1 MSTIKKGDSADSWNE
16 TVAPALVA
24 ATAESTDAPALVIA
38 GVDVDGIDVD
48 GIDHGADALTGPHI
62 AAFVN
67 PTDYEDYWRNHFYAA
82 PHYVSGCVWSDYR
95 PAYRLGFDAY
105 FSNHGRGF
113 DEVESALARSWEAI
127 KDSSTLSWRQ
137 ARDAVRDGWQ
147 FVASAVSGAPSDRS
161 IQ

>member
-1 MSTIKKGDSADSWNE
+1 MSNTKKDHSADRWNE
-16 TVAPALVA
+16 TVAPAIVA
-24 ATAESTDAPALVIA
+24 ASADSADEPALVLA
-38 GVDVDGIDVD
+38 GVGIDGINADVVTE
-48 GIDHGADALTGPHI
+48 HHHT

-105 FSNHGRGF
+105 YSNHGRGF
-113 DEVESALARSWEAI
+113 DEVEAALARSWEAI
-127 KDSSTLSWRQ
+127 KDSSQLSWRQ
-137 ARDAVRDGWQ
+137 ARDAVRDGWR
-147 FVASAVSGAPSDRS
+147 FVESAVSGSRADRS